1 MTFKK
6 VIRHPVVGAGIL
18 FTVLLLLPWTSL
30 FAQAPSAAVEYRDP
44 SWISSRNLI
53 WVISQVHLLFGGF
66 VLGVPIF
73 AWLCEVIGAWSGD
86 RRYDHLAK
94 EFTILIT
101 ACFEMTATLGI
112 IFLFSLR
119 VLYPK
124 LWTFLTGVFL
134 PSFYFYLF
142 LFLLEGIALYI
153 YAAKWDAMQGKGW
166 KATHIFVGFILNFVG
181 FFVMIVPSAWASFQA
196 SPVVLNDTMT
206 ALQRTWAAANNP
218 TWWPVNVH
226 RIVANVVLGG
236 FVCGAYAGVRY
247 LGAKTQEERE
257 HYDWMGYVGNFIGIF
272 GLLPLPFAGYW
283 LMREVYQYN
292 QQMGI
297 TLMGGILSWLFILQ
311 ALLIG
316 VLFLGANYYLWQGL
330 LKRTEDGVKYK
341 PYIMI
346 ILFTLLSCLGVWMTP
361 HSLVASLEEARAMGG
376 SHHPILGVFGVMSAK
391 LTVVNIMILS
401 SFISFLLYWR
411 AQQQITVKWGKAAR
425 AFEVVLFT
433 VAIIGVIVLGIYGY
447 FVPSIIRVNYL
458 SVAQVIAVLTV
469 LILVTP
475 MTGMMLRGA
484 KMTGKMTWGVM
495 PPSSQYALV
504 LNAITVV
511 LTMSLMGYARSA
523 SRVHWHVYGVVE
535 DTTPYAYTPPLGTA
549 AFLFSVNTLLFFS
562 LVAFIFWV
570 TTRTVRYNGFCT
582 QYFFIAPFFE
592 WLVSLP
598 EKIGAPKPTEAPQ
611 PKYFR
616 KVVGVVVGFLA
627 AFTWAGFMVPQSVG
641 LPPTKAKLDVAAIKT
656 DKDLAKHG
664 QNLFFGKGQCAL
676 CHTLGAEAGR
686 CPSLQNAGARLTREF
701 LYETL
706 TKPDAYI
713 KLDFEEVEP
722 KRFPAR
728 MPKIN
733 KPPIGLSEQEMLTV
747 ISFIQSLG
755 GKVTVSPAELS
766 ALEQPT
772 PAPEPAGG
780 QPAPPQK
787 DLIQQSHREVENKGS

>member
-1 MTFKK
+1 MTFRE
-6 VIRHPVVGAGIL
+6 VIRKPIVGAGLL
-18 FTVLLLLPWTSL
+18 FAALLLIPAASLL
-30 FAQAPSAAVEYRDP
+30 FAQTPAAAPAVEYRDP

-53 WVISQVHLLFGGF
+53 WVLSQVHLLFGGF

-73 AWLCEVIGAWSGD
+73 AWLCEIIGVWSGD

-112 IFLFSLR
+112 LFLFSLR

-124 LWTFLTGVFL
+124 LWTFLTSVFL

-153 YAAKWDAMQGKGW
+153 YAAKWDRMQGRLKGV
-166 KATHIFVGFILNFVG
+166 HIFVGFMLNFVG

-196 SPVVLNDTMT
+196 SPVVLNEGMT
-206 ALQRTWAAANNP
+206 ALQKTWAAANNP
-218 TWWPVNVH
+218 TWWPVNIH

-257 HYDWMGYVGNFIGIF
+257 HYDWMGYIGNFIGIF

-316 VLFLGANYYLWQGL
+316 VLFLGSNYYLWQGL
-330 LKRTEDGVKYK
+330 LRRTPDGVKYK

-391 LTVVNIMILS
+391 LTVVNIMILAT
-401 SFISFLLYWR
+401 FISFLLYWR
-411 AQQQITVKWGKAAR
+411 ANQQVTVKWGKAAR
-425 AFEVVLFT
+425 GFEAVLFT
-433 VAIIGVIVLGIYGY
+433 VAIVGVILLGIYGY

-458 SVAQVIAVLTV
+458 SVAQVLAVLTV

-523 SRVHWHVYGVVE
+523 SRVHWHIYGVLE
-535 DTTPYAYTPPLGTA
+535 DTSSYAYTPPLGTA

-570 TTRTVRYNGFCT
+570 TTRAVRHDGFCT
-582 QYFFIAPFFE
+582 QYFFLAPFVE

-598 EKIGAPKPTEAPQ
+598 EKLSAPTQVTAPQ
-611 PKYFR
+611 PKYFS

-627 AFTWAGFMVPQSVG
+627 AFTYVGFQVPQSTG
-641 LPPTKAKLDVAAIKT
+641 LPPTKEKMDLATIKT
-656 DKDLAKHG
+656 GQDLAKHG

-676 CHTLGAEAGR
+676 CHTLGAESGR

-701 LYETL
+701 IYETL
-706 TKPDAYI
+706 TKPDAYV

-722 KRFPAR
+722 KKFPAQ
-728 MPKIN
+728 MPTIN

-747 ISFIQSLG
+747 ISFIQSQG
-755 GKVTVSPAELS
+755 GKVTITPAELAEAPS
-766 ALEQPT
+766 ELE
-772 PAPEPAGG
+772 EPKATKASLGAGQG
-780 QPAPPQK
+780 
-787 DLIQQSHREVENKGS
+787 GS